1 MFKRFCL
8 IRLAAMVHL
17 ILSVSMKSMAS
28 PEWESYKLMTKYG
41 ICMKQG
47 SEILMEKLS
56 GDPVH
61 VGLSRRLHLI
71 LSVSMKNLE
80 SPEVENR

>member
-1 MFKRFCL
+1 
-8 IRLAAMVHL
+8 MVHL

-56 GDPVH
+56 GDPVQ
-61 VGLSRRLHLI
+61 VGLSGRLHLI
-71 LSVSMKNLE
+71 LSVSMNNLE